1 MKNAGLWLS
10 TSGLT
15 ALVCGEGCSIAARFG
30 ESDADHTV
38 LTHGQ
43 ACKESRSL
51 WFDMRTTGQGEAT
64 QSWEGVLLS
73 FRLAFGYIPNSSNLY
88 FLGPLA
94 DSTSAT
100 GSTDR
105 RLVVFTPPSH
115 PRQPQLLEAAG
126 VPVSVVSSHSEVSTS
141 LQLPVSRQPH
151 HGLLFSISIYL
162 THSCSPAAD
171 SCFSDREEF
180 CDAGDPSAVG
190 SGVY

>member
-1 MKNAGLWLS
+1 MQGCGCPHLDSQRWFVERAAALRPDSGKVKQTTQYSHIGRHVKRAGVC
-10 TSGLT
+10 GLT
-15 ALVCGEGCSIAARFG
+15 CIP
-30 ESDADHTV
+30 
-38 LTHGQ
+38 Q
-43 ACKESRSL
+43 
-51 WFDMRTTGQGEAT
+51 GQGEAT

-73 FRLAFGYIPNSSNLY
+73 FQLAFGYIPNSSNLY

-100 GSTDR
+100 ESTDR

-141 LQLPVSRQPH
+141 LRLPVSRQPH
-151 HGLLFSISIYL
+151 HGLLFSIIYL
-162 THSCSPAAD
+162 THTGSPAAD